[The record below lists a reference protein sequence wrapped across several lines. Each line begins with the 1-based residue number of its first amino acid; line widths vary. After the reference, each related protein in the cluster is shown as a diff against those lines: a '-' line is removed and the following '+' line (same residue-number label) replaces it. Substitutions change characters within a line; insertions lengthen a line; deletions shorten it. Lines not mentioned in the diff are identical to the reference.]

1 MQRPIRPYLLAGIV
15 LCLGLLSLPAQAA
28 VTPWAKLSPMQQEAL
43 SPLSRQ
49 WNTLPEKYQHDMLG
63 LTKHYEKLTPEQK
76 LRLRTRLLNWSQ
88 LTPQQRARAREKFIA
103 FSKAP
108 PEKREMVKSMVR
120 EQHHAASGVTPVTP
134 PANPPSRH

>member
-1 MQRPIRPYLLAGIV
+1 MRTSARLHLLASAA
-15 LCLGLLSLPAQAA
+15 LCLGLLSPQAQAA
-28 VTPWAKLSPMQQEAL
+28 TTPWAKLTPMQQEAL
-43 SPLSRQ
+43 SPLVRQ

-76 LRLRTRLLNWSQ
+76 LRLRTRLLDWSR

-120 EQHHAASGVTPVTP
+120 EQRQATSGVTPATP
-134 PANPPSRH
+134 LTNP